1 MSSSQPKF
9 HSGGTTNPYLTGGHS
24 GLKNPLPSARS
35 GAGQFQTT
43 SILESQV
50 KEVITSAKS
59 KIQDLQREIEMLNQ
73 EYDQVT
79 AQLESAHGQRK
90 EVVDRNRSLQ
100 DQLKLVKLENE
111 ELARRKVELT

>member
-9 HSGGTTNPYLTGGHS
+9 HSGTSNPYLTGGHS
-24 GLKNPLPSARS
+24 GFKNPLPSARS